1 LGNVVAENTRAELVE
16 LFQLFGLTPEEAAIA
31 ANGPGALRTTV
42 TSDELGEIFEP
53 IGRGGYREF

>member
-1 LGNVVAENTRAELVE
+1 MAEDTRAELVE

-31 ANGPGALRTTV
+31 ANGPGALHTTV
-42 TSDELGEIFEP
+42 TSRDELGEIFEP